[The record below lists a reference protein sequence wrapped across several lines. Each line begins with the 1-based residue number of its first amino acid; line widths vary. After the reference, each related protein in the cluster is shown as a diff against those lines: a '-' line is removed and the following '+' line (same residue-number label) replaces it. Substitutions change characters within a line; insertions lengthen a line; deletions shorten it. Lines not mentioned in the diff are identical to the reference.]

1 MAHWETVRKLEERPT
16 MAKIIV
22 ATPPVPGE
30 FRPLLQ
36 IAEGLAGRG
45 HDITFVTGSRFRRRS
60 RPACRSS
67 WPA

>member
-1 MAHWETVRKLEERPT
+1 

-30 FRPLLQ
+30 FLPLLQ